1 MITILS
7 GQNDICSGDPCY
19 PSAKSAALEHY
30 ENLRKALDY
39 LQANLPRTFVNLL
52 PVLGN
57 IIWRQ
62 SVTLF
67 KHYLFLDVT
76 AGWRIEKSLLC
87 GVMSVIECRCLYGP
101 GGAENI
107 QKLKAVVKAY
117 HSAEKQLVRAP
128 APFNRIML
136 FISTSMLQIDSGRY
150 DSKEDFTVVIQPFTS
165 NLEAPKARNFLGFDL
180 ADLSLFS
187 VDCFHLSQKGHASCE
202 YINLRAWGNTKLT
215 LICFSSISRHYAVE
229 QFARARRQQDA
240 RFHDADEEDQ
250 MPFRKDPIFVYE
262 TQLQV
267 VLQPR
272 KTKLISAICDKENV
286 NLFFISIVY
295 VPKCLSKVAVIY
307 KRTNECIFH

>member
-136 FISTSMLQIDSGRY
+136 FPLPCCRSTAGATTAKRISL
-150 DSKEDFTVVIQPFTS
+150 
-165 NLEAPKARNFLGFDL
+165 LW
-180 ADLSLFS
+180 FS
-187 VDCFHLSQKGHASCE
+187 PSPQTWRRPRRGISSAS
-202 YINLRAWGNTKLT
+202 T
-215 LICFSSISRHYAVE
+215 
-229 QFARARRQQDA
+229 
-240 RFHDADEEDQ
+240 
-250 MPFRKDPIFVYE
+250 
-262 TQLQV
+262 
-267 VLQPR
+267 
-272 KTKLISAICDKENV
+272 
-286 NLFFISIVY
+286 
-295 VPKCLSKVAVIY
+295 
-307 KRTNECIFH
+307 

>member
-57 IIWRQ
+57 IIGRQ
-62 SVTLF
+62 SLSLF

-187 VDCFHLSQKGHASCE
+187 VDCFHLSQKGHASCK
-202 YINLRAWGNTKLT
+202 YLRA
-215 LICFSSISRHYAVE
+215 
-229 QFARARRQQDA
+229 
-240 RFHDADEEDQ
+240 
-250 MPFRKDPIFVYE
+250 
-262 TQLQV
+262 
-267 VLQPR
+267 
-272 KTKLISAICDKENV
+272 
-286 NLFFISIVY
+286 
-295 VPKCLSKVAVIY
+295 
-307 KRTNECIFH
+307 